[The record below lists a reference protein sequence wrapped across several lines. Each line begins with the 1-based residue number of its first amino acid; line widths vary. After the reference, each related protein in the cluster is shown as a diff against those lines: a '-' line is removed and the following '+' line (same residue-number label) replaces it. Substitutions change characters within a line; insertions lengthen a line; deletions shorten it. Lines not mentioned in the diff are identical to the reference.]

1 VRKLVFCLAGAMFVL
16 ACANSATAQEDPNQQ
31 PPLANPDVPECLGDQ
46 TGWTTQTDENGFVT
60 TYNADGKLCIQVGE
74 KTTPA
79 VVQAPAS
86 SPSNPAPRSTSRSE
100 LAMTGAGLNLT
111 AIAGISLLL
120 LGLPLVRY
128 KQKRLKAA

>member
-31 PPLANPDVPECLGDQ
+31 PPLANPDVPECLGDH
-46 TGWTTQTDENGFVT
+46 TGWTSQTDENGVVN
-60 TYNADGKLCIQVGE
+60 TYNADGKLCVQVAVE
-74 KTTPA
+74 ATPA
-79 VVQAPAS
+79 VVQAPVATS
-86 SPSNPAPRSTSRSE
+86 SSPAPRSTSRTE

-111 AIAGISLLL
+111 AAAGISLLL
-120 LGLPLVRY
+120 IGLPLVRY